1 MVGELATS
9 AASLLRAPFSLGS
22 VSHVYNAGVER
33 GRIISQSPTAG
44 AQAVP
49 GAVNVVV
56 SGGSGLTLALNRSF
70 TSADLP
76 ITITPAA
83 LAPDGSPQALPALS
97 YTITPLA
104 TPFAGSLPTVSSGR
118 ISFGSATRGAFRI
131 TATGGG
137 RSASADFAVGPPAL
151 AGEESPVVELV
162 ELSQTLQGIS
172 DLLQQALDQDEATAR
187 ARLEEAVGLWRAL
200 DRDAL
205 RFASPMTIEG
215 GFLPRLSDLQAAGVT
230 PAPQDALNKQLLR
243 ESIAP
248 LKALTEGLRQR
259 HTPLTQLDVL
269 AAAFD
274 AKARLVSD
282 IMPSEYGAVLAAPE
296 YALITGH
303 AIPAMMD
310 ALMDDVGESLGLAR
324 EERERSRSALAN
336 VLVTAAIDQTIKKIQ
351 PLVDSAQKYAKD
363 ILKQAGWG
371 AAVVALAHHAREY
384 LDGQELIAVS
394 SGASMSFRVFGAPWA
409 FIEANGLEWEY
420 TELNSVILVGPD
432 VLDLASPLI
441 DKIKN
446 AWKVGP
452 TGDTSNKYK
461 SMDAVKKDLK
471 ALKKGLEEIAAA
483 TEGMVENIEKMFQ
496 PTDEWPEDCLFS
508 AHPECTQLVYPD
520 GFESVYHY
528 SGPSG
533 GTGLGGLPVPIVFI
547 VRNNV
552 SGQIYISTP
561 VFLPSA
567 KP

>member
-1 MVGELATS
+1 M
-9 AASLLRAPFSLGS
+9 
-22 VSHVYNAGVER
+22 
-33 GRIISQSPTAG
+33 
-44 AQAVP
+44 
-49 GAVNVVV
+49 
-56 SGGSGLTLALNRSF
+56 
-70 TSADLP
+70 
-76 ITITPAA
+76 
-83 LAPDGSPQALPALS
+83 
-97 YTITPLA
+97 
-104 TPFAGSLPTVSSGR
+104 
-118 ISFGSATRGAFRI
+118 
-131 TATGGG
+131 
-137 RSASADFAVGPPAL
+137 
-151 AGEESPVVELV
+151 
-162 ELSQTLQGIS
+162 
-172 DLLQQALDQDEATAR
+172 
-187 ARLEEAVGLWRAL
+187 
-200 DRDAL
+200 
-205 RFASPMTIEG
+205 
-215 GFLPRLSDLQAAGVT
+215 
-230 PAPQDALNKQLLR
+230 
-243 ESIAP
+243 
-248 LKALTEGLRQR
+248 
-259 HTPLTQLDVL
+259 
-269 AAAFD
+269 
-274 AKARLVSD
+274 
-282 IMPSEYGAVLAAPE
+282 
-296 YALITGH
+296 
-303 AIPAMMD
+303 
-310 ALMDDVGESLGLAR
+310 
-324 EERERSRSALAN
+324 
-336 VLVTAAIDQTIKKIQ
+336 
-351 PLVDSAQKYAKD
+351 
-363 ILKQAGWG
+363 
-371 AAVVALAHHAREY
+371 
-384 LDGQELIAVS
+384 IAVS
-394 SGASMSFRVFGAPWA
+394 SGASISFRVFGAPWA